1 MRKLFSLAGMMFVAA
16 FLFVQP
22 SQADSLNNNT
32 YELTGHGLD
41 IVFTVPQTL
50 TPSSVEWNGVLNIQN
65 VSGTFNGG
73 AYNFARIQ
81 LGLAGWN
88 NFTNYWAFGSQTKSF
103 ELVAPGLFTWNADG
117 TVTLSTGT
125 FALGDYNSFSGG
137 PLVYTLTI
145 VDPPGLGGSDSTV
158 PTPEPASLILM
169 GAGSLAVGALRRRK
183 TN

>member
-1 MRKLFSLAGMMFVAA
+1 MRKFFSLAGMMFVAA

-22 SQADSLNNNT
+22 SKADNFNT
-32 YELTGHGLD
+32 YQLTGNGWN
-41 IVFTVPQTL
+41 VTFTLPQTL

-81 LGLAGWN
+81 LGLADWS

-137 PLVYTLTI
+137 PRLYTLTI
-145 VDPPGLGGSDSTV
+145 VDPPSDSTV
-158 PTPEPASLILM
+158 PTPEPASLILL
-169 GAGSLAVGALRRRK
+169 GAGSLALGALRRRK